1 MAGIFGK
8 ALADLASVMNYR
20 LFRQG
25 VISGNI
31 ANIDTPGYKAKDA
44 TFDEELDTRL
54 KLAVTRP
61 GHLQSPGSSPPGV
74 SYQIKE
80 DPFSRIGNDSNTV
93 DLDREMMKLTQNQIL
108 YEASSQMIQTK
119 IDGIK
124 NTIRSIR

>member
-44 TFDEELDTRL
+44 AFDEVLDTRL

-61 GHLQSPGSSPPGV
+61 GHIQSPGEPSGV
-74 SYQIKE
+74 SYRITE
-80 DPFSRIGNDSNTV
+80 DPFPGSATTPTPWTSTGR
-93 DLDREMMKLTQNQIL
+93 
-108 YEASSQMIQTK
+108 
-119 IDGIK
+119 
-124 NTIRSIR
+124 